1 MPKGQENVDK
11 IIEICRDMIPT
22 IDRLSFDGKIDG
34 GKASEQIKSITGG
47 LAEISGKFFL
57 KSNPSIPPTTACL
70 KSAGALATI
79 LQTYKD
85 GQDSANIQTALD
97 NFIKVFES
105 LAEKAS
111 MRSTVIT

>member
-22 IDRLSFDGKIDG
+22 IDKLSFDGKVDVE
-34 GKASEQIKSITGG
+34 KALEQLDTITGG
-47 LAEISGKFFL
+47 LEEISGKFFL

-70 KSAGALATI
+70 KSVGALVEI
-79 LQTYKD
+79 LQTYEE
-85 GQDSANIQTALD
+85 GQDSTNVQTALD
-97 NFIKVFES
+97 HFIKSFES

>member
-11 IIEICRDMIPT
+11 TVQTCRDMLGVL
-22 IDRLSFDGKIDG
+22 DRMSAGEPADFTSATEL
-34 GKASEQIKSITGG
+34 ITGAVSG
-47 LAEISGKFFL
+47 LEEISGKFFL

-70 KSAGALATI
+70 KRAGELAAV
-79 LQTYKD
+79 LQTSD
-85 GQDSANIQTALD
+85 TTPEPDRVAAAVD
-97 NFIKVFES
+97 NFRKAFEA

>member
-11 IIEICRDMIPT
+11 IIEICRDMVST
-22 IDRLSFDGKIDG
+22 IDKLSFDGKVDA
-34 GKASEQIKSITGG
+34 GKASEQINSITGG
-47 LAEISGKFFL
+47 LEEISGKFFL

-70 KSAGALATI
+70 KSAVALAEI
-79 LQTYKD
+79 LQASE
-85 GQDSANIQTALD
+85 GGLDSTKVQTALN
-97 NFIKVFES
+97 NFIKAFES

>member
-22 IDRLSFDGKIDG
+22 IGKRSFDGKVDVE
-34 GKASEQIKSITGG
+34 KASEQINSITGG
-47 LAEISGKFFL
+47 LEEISGKFFL

-70 KSAGALATI
+70 KSAGAISEI
-79 LQTYKD
+79 LQAYEE
-85 GQDSANIQTALD
+85 GQDSANVQTALD
-97 NFIKVFES
+97 NFIKAFES

>member
-11 IIEICRDMIPT
+11 IVEICRDMISILDT
-22 IDRLSFDGKIDG
+22 LSFDEKLDV
-34 GKASEQIKSITGG
+34 GKASEQLKSITGG
-47 LAEISGKFFL
+47 LEEISGKFFL

-70 KSAGALATI
+70 KSAVALSEI
-79 LQTYKD
+79 LKAYED
-85 GQDSANIQTALD
+85 GQDSANIQNGLD
-97 NFIKVFES
+97 NFIKAFDS

>member
-11 IIEICRDMIPT
+11 IIEICREMIPV
-22 IDRLSFDGKIDG
+22 IDKVSVDGKVDVQ
-34 GKASEQIKSITGG
+34 KASEQINSITGG
-47 LAEISGKFFL
+47 LEDISGKFFL

-70 KSAGALATI
+70 KSAAALLEI
-79 LQTYKD
+79 LQTYEE
-85 GQDSANIQTALD
+85 GQDSTDIQAGLD
-97 NFIKVFES
+97 NFIKAFES